1 MVEFCKRLLHLHPH
15 FHCTVIIPTVESHGN
30 AQKTLLEA
38 LPTNSS
44 IQYIFLPPPSLND
57 LASQE
62 TNPATLIQI
71 SMYRSL
77 PNIYEELNKF
87 VNETAPFGAVL
98 VDALLDQ
105 VVEFVKDR
113 NVLSFVYFPSTAMML
128 SLCLYSSE
136 LDKAI
141 SREFRDLAEPIK
153 IPGCVPVHGSDL
165 PDSLQDRTNQEYQ
178 IFLQAGQRFHLADGV
193 LVNTFSELEPG
204 PIRALRERPGPTVY
218 PIGPITQNVESST
231 HECLKWLDT
240 KPPNSVVYACFGS
253 SGTLSHEQLDEL
265 AMGLELSGQNFL
277 WVYKPPSKFGA
288 VADVC
293 VENKDPLHFLPRG
306 FLERTQKQGLVV
318 PFWAPQEISLSLSLT
333 CFQVQ
338 VLSHVATGGFLCH
351 CGWNSIVESVVN
363 GVPLI
368 AWPLFAEQKLNAA
381 LVSDGL
387 QVALRPKYNDQGIV
401 GRQEIAKLVKSL
413 IEGEQS
419 EAFRQRM
426 NDLKLAASQA
436 LQEYGSSTKTFSEFA
451 LKCKSFMNK

>member
-1 MVEFCKRLLHLHPH
+1 M
-15 FHCTVIIPTVESHGN
+15 
-30 AQKTLLEA
+30 
-38 LPTNSS
+38 
-44 IQYIFLPPPSLND
+44 
-57 LASQE
+57 ASQE
-62 TNPATLIQI
+62 TNPVNLIQI

-77 PNIYEELNKF
+77 PNVCEELNKLF
-87 VNETAPFGAVL
+87 VNETVPVGAVV

-136 LDKAI
+136 LDKAV

-153 IPGCVPVHGSDL
+153 ILAISQTRFKIEPTKSTRFFFKLVN
-165 PDSLQDRTNQEYQ
+165 DSTDR
-178 IFLQAGQRFHLADGV
+178 V
-193 LVNTFSELEPG
+193 LVNTFLELEPG
-204 PIRALRERPGPTVY
+204 PIWALRERPGPT
-218 PIGPITQNVESST
+218 PS
-231 HECLKWLDT
+231 
-240 KPPNSVVYACFGS
+240 NSVVYVCFGS

-277 WVYKPPSKFGA
+277 WVYKPSK
-288 VADVC
+288 
-293 VENKDPLHFLPRG
+293 
-306 FLERTQKQGLVV
+306 
-318 PFWAPQEISLSLSLT
+318 
-333 CFQVQ
+333 
-338 VLSHVATGGFLCH
+338 
-351 CGWNSIVESVVN
+351 SVVN

-387 QVALRPKYNDQGIV
+387 QVALRPKYNDRGIV

-426 NDLKLAASQA
+426 NNLKLVASQA
-436 LQEYGSSTKTFSEFA
+436 VQEYASSTKTFSEFA